1 MTITLA
7 RCGKFDDDIEE
18 MYPVAVV
25 AGVNENFG
33 ELLDQVPL
41 LRDRTAVHEL
51 SGGLTNR
58 NLAIDTPSGKYVA
71 RVSSNTSSMLTID
84 RDSEYENSKIA
95 AEAGIGAPVHD
106 YIPRK
111 GLLVIGYLE
120 GHTYNPTDVANNL
133 DRIAQSCR
141 TLHNAKPFVSN
152 FNMFDIQQGYL
163 RSVQENGFR
172 LPDNYLNY
180 LPKVKLMKS
189 ALKVLDERTVP
200 CNNDLLPANF
210 IDDGQKIWIIDYEY
224 SGNNDACF
232 ELGNI
237 WSEATLEYDCLTELV
252 DAYYQR
258 HRPEKLARAW
268 FLALMSK
275 YGWTLWA
282 SIQCSISSF
291 DFDFWTWGM
300 EKFDRARSDFESK
313 RFDEMLEL
321 VTQRTN

>member
-1 MTITLA
+1 
-7 RCGKFDDDIEE
+7 

-25 AGVNENFG
+25 AGVDENFD

-41 LRDRTAVHEL
+41 LRDRTAVREL

-58 NLAIDTPSGKYVA
+58 NLAIETPSGKYVA
-71 RVSSNTSSMLTID
+71 RVSSNTSSMLAID
-84 RDSEYENSKIA
+84 RNSEYANSKIA
-95 AEAGIGAPVHD
+95 ADAGIGAPVHD
-106 YIPRK
+106 YIPGK
-111 GLLVIGYLE
+111 GLLVIGYLD
-120 GHTYNPTDVANNL
+120 GRTYNPTDVANNL
-133 DRIAQSCR
+133 GRIAQSCR

-163 RSVQENGFR
+163 RSVQENGFP
-172 LPDNYLNY
+172 LPDSYLTY
-180 LPKVKLMKS
+180 LPQVQVMKT
-189 ALKVLDERTVP
+189 ALQVLDEGTVP

-237 WSEATLEYDCLTELV
+237 WSEATLDYDCLTELV
-252 DAYYQR
+252 DAYYGS

-282 SIQCSISSF
+282 SIQCSISTF

-313 RFDEMLEL
+313 RFNEMLEL
-321 VTQRTN
+321 VTQRTI

>member
-1 MTITLA
+1 
-7 RCGKFDDDIEE
+7 

-25 AGVNENFG
+25 AGVNENFD

-71 RVSSNTSSMLTID
+71 RVSSNTSSMLAID

-95 AEAGIGAPVHD
+95 AEAGIGAPIHD
-106 YIPRK
+106 YIPSK

-180 LPKVKLMKS
+180 LPKVELMKS
-189 ALKVLDERTVP
+189 ALKVLDEGTVP